1 MHLRLDGYGDRK
13 CLNNAEY
20 MRAFMVGLARIAG
33 MTVVNGPNIHD
44 FAQGDPSKHGLTA
57 FTMIAESHIACHTW
71 PERGRTSKEGW
82 MSLDLYS
89 CKEFD
94 AARARDYAI
103 HSFGLEALTLDDI
116 DRDRGGPPVVA
127 RESGVPRSVFL
138 GYNQPEEHNDSRMG
152 LTPRRQACE

>member
-44 FAQGDPSKHGLTA
+44 FAQGEPSQHGLTA
-57 FTMIAESHIACHTW
+57 FTMIAESHMVAHTW
-71 PERGRTSKEGW
+71 PERGRTASEGW

-94 AARARDYAI
+94 GEKARQYAI
-103 HSFGLEALTLDDI
+103 ASFGLEALTWDDLD
-116 DRDRGGPPVVA
+116 RNRGGPPVLD
-127 RESGVPRSVFL
+127 GGLWVPPDGAAVV
-138 GYNQPEEHNDSRMG
+138 
-152 LTPRRQACE
+152 